1 MFRHGDNPGNSNL
14 RNQTMKTETA
24 KNWCA
29 ALFLLLLA
37 GGSLAAQEPAK
48 MNEGETVRDAAVPQN
63 KAMDKIVDVPGLPR
77 VLLIGDSISIAYT
90 VPVRELLKGKANVH
104 RPPVNCQSS
113 TTGLAGTK
121 GAASWQGDQKWDVI
135 HFNFGIWDSK
145 IVPSTGQPAVSQDD
159 YVKNLLEIAKRLQ
172 ATGAKVIFATATP
185 IPDCLISQPTA
196 PGALDPKARFFV
208 PLPDRNAAAVDALK
222 KAGVAIDD
230 LYATIYPD
238 REKFW
243 NPKDLHFSPKG
254 SDLLA
259 KAVAASIE
267 AQLPPKAP

>member
-1 MFRHGDNPGNSNL
+1 
-14 RNQTMKTETA
+14 MKTETA

-121 GAASWQGDQKWDVI
+121 GSASWQGNEKWDVI

-145 IVPSTGQPAVSQDD
+145 IVPSTGQPAVSRED

-243 NPKDLHFSPKG
+243 NPKDLHFSPAG